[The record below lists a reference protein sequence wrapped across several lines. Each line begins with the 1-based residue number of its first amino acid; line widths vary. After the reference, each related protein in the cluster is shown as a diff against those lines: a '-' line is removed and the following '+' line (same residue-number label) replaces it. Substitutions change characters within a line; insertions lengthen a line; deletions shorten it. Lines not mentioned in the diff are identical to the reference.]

1 MISKEYVVLSPEGI
15 HAGPAKTLLKVV
27 KQFKS
32 QVMLK
37 KGDMEINAKSML
49 EILTLA
55 AKCGEKV
62 AVTINGDDENEAE
75 EAIEELFLVTLKN
88 M

>member
-1 MISKEYVVLSPEGI
+1 MILKEYVVLSPEGL
-15 HAGPAKTLLKVV
+15 HAGPAKTLLKVI

-37 KGDMEINAKSML
+37 KGDMEIDAKSML
-49 EILTLA
+49 GILTLA
-55 AKCGEKV
+55 TKCGEKLV
-62 AVTINGDDENEAE
+62 VTINGDDENEAAK
-75 EAIEELFLVTLKN
+75 AIEELFLVTLKD